1 MLIFGVEWKWN
12 IPNALSVLRIVLV
25 PVFMTLYLLHL
36 DMWAFGVLLLSGVTD
51 CLDGV
56 IARRLHQI
64 TDCGKLLDPVS
75 DKLTQ
80 VGVVICL
87 TTRYPSLLA
96 LAVLCL
102 VKESCQAVGGLILL
116 KKRSTVRGSK
126 WFGKLSTVV
135 FYGCM
140 LAIVLWSD
148 SMPEPLWW
156 GLIGLAG
163 LCMLVA
169 FIGYLRMFIQI
180 YLTERAAVRQT
191 AAPIPAEEP
200 EKG

>member
-1 MLIFGVEWKWN
+1 MQILGVEWKWN
-12 IPNALSVLRIVLV
+12 IPNALSVLRILLV
-25 PVFMTLYLLHL
+25 PVFMVLYLLQQ
-36 DMWAFGVLLLSGVTD
+36 DRWAFGVLLLSGVTD

-56 IARRLHQI
+56 IARRFDQI

-80 VGVVICL
+80 VGVVVCL
-87 TTRYPSLLA
+87 ATRYPSLLPLAA
-96 LAVLCL
+96 LCF
-102 VKESCQAVGGLILL
+102 VKELFQAIGGLILL
-116 KKRSTVRGSK
+116 KKRNTVRGSK

-148 SMPEPLWW
+148 DMPEPALWS
-156 GLIGLAG
+156 LVGLAG
-163 LCMLVA
+163 LCMLLA
-169 FIGYLRMFIQI
+169 FIGYLQMFIQI

-191 AAPIPAEEP
+191 AVLTPAEEP